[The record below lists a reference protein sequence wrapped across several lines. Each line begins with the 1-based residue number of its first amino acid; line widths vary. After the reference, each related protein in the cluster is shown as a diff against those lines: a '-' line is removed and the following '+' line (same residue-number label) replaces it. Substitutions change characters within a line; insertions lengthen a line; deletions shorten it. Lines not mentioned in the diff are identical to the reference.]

1 MVPVAVAAAS
11 AFAFYVAF
19 RGNNN
24 TTTKS
29 IDADEEQEEVI
40 QVVEDTAKNDPMIGL
55 PLEDESESPEVST
68 KQSTPTV
75 ESSAAGESQELLPEQ
90 NDPTNK
96 PPQVDTSLPEQ
107 EQPLKTSPK
116 KSKKKKLAK
125 MFSWTKKADKATK
138 KRAAATTP
146 TSSASDTASQ
156 SDSLIAGQ

>member
-11 AFAFYVAF
+11 VFAVYVTF
-19 RGNNN
+19 RGHNT

-29 IDADEEQEEVI
+29 IDADDEQEEGI
-40 QVVEDTAKNDPMIGL
+40 EQVEALTKSDPMIGL
-55 PLEDESESPEVST
+55 PLEDESESPEVT
-68 KQSTPTV
+68 KKTTV
-75 ESSAAGESQELLPEQ
+75 ESSAAGESQELLPDQ

-96 PPQVDTSLPEQ
+96 PSPQVDTSAPEQ
-107 EQPLKTSPK
+107 SQQPLKSTPK

-125 MFSWTKKADKATK
+125 MFSWTKKADKTK